1 MNFISKLVL
10 PPCVK
15 RVNYVPLVFAPPSG
29 QNENYLGQRHL
40 NHSAVRLKTFEPD
53 YLDAAG
59 QQIPTYPPLNIQV
72 GSNAHLEYVLHKER
86 EYVIFSYSYLPFFY
100 YQGQE
105 CGKYFCYSSKLRY
118 LCCSSELP
126 VVQTPCCSSYL
137 VQTPFSSTG
146 TGTLSLCTVT
156 FYN

>member
-1 MNFISKLVL
+1 MNFISKLV
-10 PPCVK
+10 PCVR
-15 RVNYVPLVFAPPSG
+15 RVNHVPLVFAPPSG

-86 EYVIFSYSYLPFFY
+86 EYVIFSFIL
-100 YQGQE
+100 
-105 CGKYFCYSSKLRY
+105 CG
-118 LCCSSELP
+118 
-126 VVQTPCCSSYL
+126 
-137 VQTPFSSTG
+137 
-146 TGTLSLCTVT
+146 
-156 FYN
+156 